1 MQNWK
6 KEILSIPNILSL
18 FRLLLIPVYTGVYL
32 RASSTG
38 EYILAAVILAVS
50 TLTDMV
56 DGKIARRF
64 NMITN
69 LGKVLDPVADKAT
82 QFTLLI
88 CLAIR
93 HPVLWYAMGLFVVKE
108 SFMLVMGILNLRKRK
123 MLDGALMSG
132 KVCTTVLFVCMIILV
147 LLPDLSDAV
156 VTALTAACMAGM
168 LVAFVD
174 YFLAYFGKD
183 KKVKDI

>member
-1 MQNWK
+1 MQNWR
-6 KEILSIPNILSL
+6 KEIFSIPNILSM
-18 FRLLLIPVYTGVYL
+18 FRLLLIPVYTTVYL
-32 RASSTG
+32 NAKEPW
-38 EYILAAVILAVS
+38 EYWLAAGILAIS

-69 LGKVLDPVADKAT
+69 VGKVLDPIADKVT

-88 CLAIR
+88 CQAVR
-93 HPVLWYAMGLFVVKE
+93 HSVLWYAISVFVVKE
-108 SFMLVMGILNLRKRK
+108 TFMLVMGILNLRKRK

-132 KVCTTVLFVCMIILV
+132 KICTTVLFVSMILLV
-147 LLPDLSDAV
+147 LMPDISEAF
-156 VTALTAACMAGM
+156 VTFLCSLCIACM
-168 LVAFVD
+168 LLAFVD

-183 KKVKDI
+183 KKVRDI